1 MKLVV
6 WNVEVSVIKNV
17 ASMVWNVEVSAI
29 KNEASSMEC

>member
-6 WNVEVSVIKNV
+6 WH
-17 ASMVWNVEVSAI
+17 VEVSAIKNEVSNVEASVI